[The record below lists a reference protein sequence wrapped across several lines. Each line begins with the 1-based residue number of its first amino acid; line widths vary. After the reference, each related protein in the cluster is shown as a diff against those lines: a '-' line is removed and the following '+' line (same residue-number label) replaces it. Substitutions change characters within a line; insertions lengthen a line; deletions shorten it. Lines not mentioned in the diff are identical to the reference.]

1 MPGACAVARRLAVTV
16 DPLRDPTVEVW
27 RAEGPGAVRAVL
39 ARYAGCA
46 PEAIGFAATPRGK
59 PVVRFPDGRTVP
71 FSAARAGH
79 DVLVAVG
86 RSGPVGVDIEAVRDH
101 DDLEQAVDAV
111 LASEERD
118 LADASAP
125 ARRLAARYR
134 AWTRKEAFLKAIGI
148 GFAVDPR
155 RIAILP
161 TPDARSSAC
170 LDVRVDGEIVDWR
183 VIDLDAGP
191 AHVAALCG
199 PGDERWPVRGAG

>member
-1 MPGACAVARRLAVTV
+1 MTRR
-16 DPLRDPTVEVW
+16 P
-27 RAEGPGAVRAVL
+27 
-39 ARYAGCA
+39 
-46 PEAIGFAATPRGK
+46 AASRSSDSHG
-59 PVVRFPDGRTVP
+59 GRTVA
-71 FSAARAGH
+71 FSAARAGR

-155 RIAILP
+155 RIAILA
-161 TPDARSSAC
+161 TPGARPSAC
-170 LDVRVDGEIVDWR
+170 LDVRVDG
-183 VIDLDAGP
+183 GSST
-191 AHVAALCG
+191 G
-199 PGDERWPVRGAG
+199 G

>member
-1 MPGACAVARRLAVTV
+1 MPRGPVRSARSWRATRGARRRRSGLPRRPAASRSS
-16 DPLRDPTVEVW
+16 DSHS
-27 RAEGPGAVRAVL
+27 A
-39 ARYAGCA
+39 ARWS
-46 PEAIGFAATPRGK
+46 
-59 PVVRFPDGRTVP
+59 
-71 FSAARAGH
+71 FSAARAGLE
-79 DVLVAVG
+79 VLVAVG

-125 ARRLAARYR
+125 ARRPVARYR
-134 AWTRKEAFLKAIGI
+134 AWARKEAFLKAIGI

-161 TPDARSSAC
+161 TPGARPSAC
-170 LDVRVDGEIVDWR
+170 LDVRVDGRIIDWR

-199 PGDERWPVRGAG
+199 PGDERWPVPGAG